1 MAYQSLQFYTLLCFA
16 GVYTDSFHPIVDNI
30 AIQLGYKQLQYA
42 VIIDAG
48 STGSRVL
55 AYEFHRGYLDG
66 RLVLDSEIF
75 REIKPGL
82 SSFHDKPNDG
92 AKTIASLLDEA
103 KVFVPKS
110 MWKLTPLVLKATAG
124 LRLLRP
130 DQADNILN
138 AVRDVFAESGF
149 AVKDD
154 AVEIMDGVDE
164 GIFSWFTVNFLLGK
178 YRWNGDFGILI
189 AEQILIWHSIL
200 LHTRPLD
207 HT

>member
-1 MAYQSLQFYTLLCFA
+1 MFIIA
-16 GVYTDSFHPIVDNI
+16 GIYTDSFHPIVDGI

-75 REIKPGL
+75 KEIKPGL
-82 SSFHDKPNDG
+82 SSFHEEPING
-92 AKTIASLLDEA
+92 AKTIAQLLDEA
-103 KVFVPKS
+103 KEFVPQPL
-110 MWKLTPLVLKATAG
+110 WKATPLVLKATAG

-130 DQADNILN
+130 DQADNLLN
-138 AVRDVFAESGF
+138 AVRDVFLVSGF

-164 GIFSWFTVNFLLGK
+164 GIFSWFTVNFLLGMDLSGFFAFK
-178 YRWNGDFGILI
+178 
-189 AEQILIWHSIL
+189 
-200 LHTRPLD
+200 
-207 HT
+207 